1 MAHLVY
7 PGAVHSRFEHSLGV
21 YWLAGEAVQKLK
33 NYQVQNCFFYCNSH
47 LLTRNLEEFVDSM
60 YVSLSLL
67 QGLELDIDRF
77 DIQTV
82 KLAGNELCF
91 SHVAYILCQLLFTFI
106 YFVGLL
112 HDVGH
117 GPFSHLFERE
127 FLPWVLD
134 GHWYVN

>member
-1 MAHLVY
+1 MY
-7 PGAVHSRFEHSLGV
+7 
-21 YWLAGEAVQKLK
+21 
-33 NYQVQNCFFYCNSH
+33 
-47 LLTRNLEEFVDSM
+47 LLTRNLEEVVDSM
-60 YVSLSLL
+60 YVCLSLL
-67 QGLELDIDRF
+67 QGLELDIDQF

-91 SHVAYILCQLLFTFI
+91 SRVAYILCQLLFTFI
-106 YFVGLL
+106 HFVGLL

-127 FLPWVLD
+127 FLPRVLD

>member
-1 MAHLVY
+1 M
-7 PGAVHSRFEHSLGV
+7 
-21 YWLAGEAVQKLK
+21 
-33 NYQVQNCFFYCNSH
+33 
-47 LLTRNLEEFVDSM
+47 DST

-91 SHVAYILCQLLFTFI
+91 SHVAFILCQLLFTFI

-127 FLPWVLD
+127 FLPRVLD

>member
-1 MAHLVY
+1 M
-7 PGAVHSRFEHSLGV
+7 
-21 YWLAGEAVQKLK
+21 
-33 NYQVQNCFFYCNSH
+33 
-47 LLTRNLEEFVDSM
+47 LTRNLEEVVDSM
-60 YVSLSLL
+60 YVCLSLL
-67 QGLELDIDRF
+67 QGLELDIDQF

-91 SHVAYILCQLLFTFI
+91 SRVAYILCQLLFTFI
-106 YFVGLL
+106 NFVGLL

-127 FLPWVLD
+127 FLPRVLD